1 MGFRREL
8 TNNTRNLGICIMHE
22 WTYLTKRPK
31 IYFTL
36 KWTYADLKKSS
47 ASFHENMLILFL
59 MPQKC

>member
-22 WTYLTKRPK
+22 WTYLTNRPK

-36 KWTYADLKKSS
+36 KWTYADLKKVPLR
-47 ASFHENMLILFL
+47 FMKTCIYYF
-59 MPQKC
+59 

>member
-22 WTYLTKRPK
+22 WTYLTNRPK

-36 KWTYADLKKSS
+36 KWTYADLKKVPLR
-47 ASFHENMLILFL
+47 FMKTCLYYF
-59 MPQKC
+59 